1 MCDLLRILVGQGGRR
16 HGVSALGLFVT
27 VTHWTTLSVEMA
39 IELGCPCV
47 SVAAKS
53 VTLVT
58 SDLRVS

>member
-27 VTHWTTLSVEMA
+27 VTHWTTLSIEMA

-47 SVAAKS
+47 LVA
-53 VTLVT
+53 LVIIKKFY
-58 SDLRVS
+58 LLKEI